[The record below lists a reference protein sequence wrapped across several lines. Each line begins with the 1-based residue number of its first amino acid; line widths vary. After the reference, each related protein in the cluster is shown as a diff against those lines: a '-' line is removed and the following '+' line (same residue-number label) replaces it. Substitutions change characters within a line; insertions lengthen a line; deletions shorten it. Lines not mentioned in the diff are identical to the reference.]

1 MSVSSVIIVRIN
13 ATPSPRRMMVR
24 QLHWQPEPYSDPD
37 AEVEAVASVE
47 AALAVVSEAVPPVEV
62 VPAEVGK
69 LIKGAT
75 K

>member
-1 MSVSSVIIVRIN
+1 
-13 ATPSPRRMMVR
+13 MMVR